1 MIYLQQ
7 GSLNNQALVTCS
19 RNKSLTGAVT
29 YLWTVRHKLSQQ
41 TARFIPYREPSLAV
55 GYEPSKDL
63 FYVSIDD
70 SLPEV
75 LIGSPGN
82 NVNIHLIPG
91 EWYLKIYEQY
101 STTNLLPSQSYD
113 VVYEGMLIVETD
125 SPIGTLNYTGTTESV
140 IIYQN

>member
-1 MIYLQQ
+1 MIYLEQ
-7 GSLNNQALVTCS
+7 GNNDQEALVTCS

-41 TARFIPYREPSLAV
+41 TAKFIPYREITTL

-63 FYVSIDD
+63 FYISIDD
-70 SLPEV
+70 TSPQV
-75 LIGSPGN
+75 LIGSATTIC
-82 NVNIHLIPG
+82 NIHLIPG

-101 STTNLLPSQSYD
+101 STTNLQPSQSYD
-113 VVYEGMLIVETD
+113 VVYEGMLVVTSD
-125 SPIGTLNYTGTTESV
+125 DPIGTLNYTGTTEAV